1 MALIHQILEF
11 TPVKT
16 KALNAPSTGVFL
28 MDKFH
33 LPPAYLVSSALLA
46 FVVDEIQRAKYPFEY
61 L

>member
-1 MALIHQILEF
+1 MTLIHQILKF

-33 LPPAYLVSSALLA
+33 LPPAYLVSSALQA
-46 FVVDEIQRAKYPFEY
+46 FVVDEIQHAKYPFEY